1 MHMFEVE
8 VVSMI
13 TLFIKFALFA
23 CSYNVISNE
32 TMVQAQPT
40 FDRVLNPMIS
50 DWKIRSAK
58 TGVRNKFN
66 LIQMIDDFYIQK
78 HSTRCVLQYR
88 FWEFL

>member
-23 CSYNVISNE
+23 CSYNVISNK

-50 DWKIRSAK
+50 D
-58 TGVRNKFN
+58 
-66 LIQMIDDFYIQK
+66 
-78 HSTRCVLQYR
+78 
-88 FWEFL
+88 